1 MLLLHEGRNMHRR
14 DLPGDHLYQH
24 RGNRL
29 LPRGRQL
36 RPQLVQPNRRGFQ
49 APRSNQRNTGRGG
62 TASRGNMTHFL
73 VLESGVP
80 GTTSPA

>member
-1 MLLLHEGRNMHRR
+1 MHRHNLTGNHQR
-14 DLPGDHLYQH
+14 QR

-29 LPRGRQL
+29 LTLGRQL
-36 RPQLVQPNRRGFQ
+36 PPQLIQLESRGGFQ

-62 TASRGNMTHFL
+62 TTSRGDMTHFL